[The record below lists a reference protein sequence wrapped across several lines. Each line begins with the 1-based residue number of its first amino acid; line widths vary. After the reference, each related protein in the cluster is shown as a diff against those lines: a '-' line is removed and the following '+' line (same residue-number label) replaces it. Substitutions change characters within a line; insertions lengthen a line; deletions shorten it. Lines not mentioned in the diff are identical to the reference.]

1 MSAHA
6 IIGAGIRGWRPEPPR
21 DPAVDELLDAEAL
34 LAETLDRAGLLYVRH
49 NRRDGLLLSVDA
61 DVRAMLVIVHAVNV
75 DRNGRLVETV
85 DTVRLVGVTAVLA
98 AVMRVGALDAEAKRW
113 ATDVMAAI
121 RGDA

>member
-1 MSAHA
+1 MNPHA
-6 IIGAGIRGWRPEPPR
+6 IIAAGISRHNHAPR
-21 DPAVDELLDAEAL
+21 DPAVDELLDAESL

-61 DVRAMLVIVHAVNV
+61 DVRALVVLVHAVNV
-75 DRNGRLVETV
+75 DRNGKLTETV

-98 AVMRVGALDAEAKRW
+98 AVMRVGALDGEAKRW
-113 ATDVMAAI
+113 ATDALAAI